1 MIRGWHI
8 NYRREQNWFSQFGL
22 SNDPRPTQ
30 IFENS
35 SSCTDLIFSTRR
47 NMVLESGVHHSPHQN
62 SQHQIIFANFNLKV
76 HYLPPY
82 EGTIFHNSQANVDH
96 IQQAINL
103 FHWDNAFLNTNVDAQ
118 VPIFSNTVLNILNN
132 YILHEIK
139 ICDKLDP
146 PWMTTKIK

>member
-1 MIRGWHI
+1 MI
-8 NYRREQNWFSQFGL
+8 FSVWTL
-22 SNDPRPTQ
+22 SNDPKPTQ
-30 IFENS
+30 ILENS
-35 SSCTDLIFSTRR
+35 SSCTDLIFPTRR
-47 NMVLESGVHHSPHQN
+47 NMVLESGVHHSLHQN
-62 SQHQIIFANFNLKV
+62 CQHQIIFANFNLKV
-76 HYLPPY
+76 YYPPPY
-82 EGTIFHNSQANVDH
+82 EEPIFHNSQANVDH